1 MNDNLNKAVWP
12 GWETVREIG
21 KGSFGAVYEIQKD
34 VLGMTDKAA
43 LKVITIPKDKGD
55 IEELYSDG
63 YDEKSITERYKNFL
77 EDIVREYKMMAEL
90 KGNHNIVY
98 CDDIRYIQHDDGF
111 GWDIYIK
118 MELLTPLTKAIK
130 APVDDKQVVKLGMDI
145 CNALKACE
153 KKNIIHRDIKPQNI
167 FVSSEGDYKLGD
179 FGIAKTAEHISTGTK
194 TGTFKYM
201 APEVYNNQPYGSSC
215 DIYSLG
221 MVLYWLLNERRIPF
235 LPLPPSVPTAT
246 EDNDALL
253 RRMSGEWIPAP
264 IHGSEELKQIVL
276 KACEPNPALRFAT
289 PSEMYEALATL
300 SDVNASASFSD
311 FDNIEDIFEDEEE
324 ETDETIGVFGRSK
337 ASNTKHEE
345 SVHFEEVHEKD
356 KEPQTEQYSYDIVFR
371 YIVDTL
377 REDYQVDTNT
387 DSMVSM
393 RIHQELQTCYSEL
406 LNVGKVILSFP
417 NISCDEGG
425 QVSVSFLI
433 KKGDI
438 DAYISTGKIPKT
450 STIRNPGTKK
460 QGRLDTE
467 IEVAISSSQM
477 ALGCTVECIVP
488 STGERIMVTI
498 PAGKK
503 AGGTVS
509 VPTKRSG
516 NLTVRLSYFR
526 YQKDEHKRNVWA
538 KMSDA
543 ELWAYVTGCGVSTG
557 GDMGRKIGLA
567 LLVFVLFC
575 TGGAFFPPI
584 GFVGF
589 GVTAWVLIKPG
600 DLKKNKEAAKSEWNK
615 RYPNAMC

>member
-1 MNDNLNKAVWP
+1 MNDSLNKAVWP

-43 LKVITIPKDKGD
+43 LKVITIPKDKSD

-130 APVDDKQVVKLGMDI
+130 TSVDDRQVVKLGMDI

-201 APEVYNNQPYGSSC
+201 APEVYNNHPYGSSC

-253 RRMSGEWIPAP
+253 RRMSGEGIPAP

-276 KACEPNPALRFAT
+276 KACDSNPAQRFAT
-289 PSEMYEALATL
+289 ASEMYEALAAL
-300 SDVNASASFSD
+300 SEVNASTNFSD
-311 FDNIEDIFEDEEE
+311 FDNIEDIFKDEEE
-324 ETDETIGVFGRSK
+324 ATDETIGVFGRSK
-337 ASNTKHEE
+337 PSNTKYED
-345 SVHFEEVHEKD
+345 SVRFEEIHKKEE
-356 KEPQTEQYSYDIVFR
+356 EPQANSWDDNTKCEDMRYNSENNLQEDKMQGEYYSDAKRTVDYDAQMNSTVLSANTREHSAIEKKSFTVIWIMRIIGALGTIGYGCIAQKYEFLAIAIILLGILVWGDDKKKHSPRSYKIVNCIFGPILFVTLLDFFSAIGMDLVGLMVDLNGGNYSSDMDLIPLGLWLVYSIVYIIFSFR
-371 YIVDTL
+371 YV
-377 REDYQVDTNT
+377 
-387 DSMVSM
+387 
-393 RIHQELQTCYSEL
+393 
-406 LNVGKVILSFP
+406 
-417 NISCDEGG
+417 
-425 QVSVSFLI
+425 
-433 KKGDI
+433 
-438 DAYISTGKIPKT
+438 
-450 STIRNPGTKK
+450 
-460 QGRLDTE
+460 
-467 IEVAISSSQM
+467 
-477 ALGCTVECIVP
+477 
-488 STGERIMVTI
+488 
-498 PAGKK
+498 
-503 AGGTVS
+503 
-509 VPTKRSG
+509 
-516 NLTVRLSYFR
+516 
-526 YQKDEHKRNVWA
+526 
-538 KMSDA
+538 
-543 ELWAYVTGCGVSTG
+543 
-557 GDMGRKIGLA
+557 
-567 LLVFVLFC
+567 
-575 TGGAFFPPI
+575 
-584 GFVGF
+584 
-589 GVTAWVLIKPG
+589 
-600 DLKKNKEAAKSEWNK
+600 KN
-615 RYPNAMC
+615 R

>member
-1 MNDNLNKAVWP
+1 MRNDMSVEIWP
-12 GWETVREIG
+12 GWETVHEIG

-43 LKVITIPKDKGD
+43 LKVITIPKDKSD

-63 YDEKSITERYKNFL
+63 YDEKSITERYKSFL

-130 APVDDKQVVKLGMDI
+130 TPMDDKQVVKLGMDI
-145 CNALKACE
+145 CNALRACE

-167 FVSSEGDYKLGD
+167 FVSNEGDYKLGD

-253 RRMSGEWIPAP
+253 RRMGGEVIPAP

-276 KACEPNPALRFAT
+276 KACDPNPALRFAT
-289 PSEMYEALATL
+289 ASEMNEALAAL
-300 SDVNASASFSD
+300 SEVNTSTSFSD
-311 FDNIEDIFEDEEE
+311 FDNIEDIFQDVEE

-337 ASNTKHEE
+337 ASNTKHEK
-345 SVHFEEVHEKD
+345 SVHFKEVHEKD

-371 YIVDTL
+371 YIADTL
-377 REDYQVDTNT
+377 REDYQIDTNI

-393 RIHQELQTCYSEL
+393 RIHQELQACYSEL
-406 LNVGKVILSFP
+406 INAGKVVLSFP

-425 QVSVSFLI
+425 EVSVSFLI
-433 KKGDI
+433 KKSDI
-438 DAYISTGKIPKT
+438 DTYISTGKIPET
-450 STIRNPGTKK
+450 STIRNSGTKK
-460 QGRLDTE
+460 QESLDTE
-467 IEVAISSSQM
+467 IELAVPSSQM
-477 ALGCTVECIVP
+477 VLGTIMECMVP
-488 STGERIMVTI
+488 TTGEKIAVTI
-498 PAGKK
+498 MPGAKTGGKI
-503 AGGTVS
+503 S
-509 VPTKRSG
+509 VKTKRSG
-516 NLTVRLSYFR
+516 TLTIRLRSFFYN
-526 YQKDEHKRNVWA
+526 KKEHKRYAWSR
-538 KMSDA
+538 MSDA
-543 ELWAYVTGCGVSTG
+543 ELWAYATGCGVSSG
-557 GDMGRKIGLA
+557 SDIGRKIGLA

-600 DLKKNKEAAKSEWNK
+600 DLKKNKEAAKAEWNK
-615 RYPNAMC
+615 RYPNAKC